1 MDSFSLFLNG
11 SIDPI
16 SGNQIPTVRYSF
28 TDKTALALRV
38 ALLITKNI
46 QLQKIKS
53 KLLIHQNFSL
63 IFSTYFEVDQIK
75 FFKRLLNNVFILVN
89 IYEQTSCLTLLSNV
103 QFCIKLYNS
112 SIEYCCKILL
122 K

>member
-1 MDSFSLFLNG
+1 MDSSCLFLNS
-11 SIDPI
+11 SIDPM
-16 SGNQIPTVRYSF
+16 SGFQIPTVRYSF

-53 KLLIHQNFSL
+53 KLLIHQKFSL
-63 IFSTYFEVDQIK
+63 IFSTYFEVDQII

-103 QFCIKLYNS
+103 QI
-112 SIEYCCKILL
+112 
-122 K
+122 